1 MRLTLTTLR
10 GGTVYDEE
18 PPTEIAALIATQL
31 PAGRPVALFEG
42 PAASQVAGALLRE
55 LLALP
60 PTPRLVVLMTHLQ
73 TIERREQSRIVILR

>member
-18 PPTEIAALIATQL
+18 PPTEVVALIANQF

-42 PAASQVAGALLRE
+42 HAASQVAGALLRE
-55 LLALP
+55 LLTLP